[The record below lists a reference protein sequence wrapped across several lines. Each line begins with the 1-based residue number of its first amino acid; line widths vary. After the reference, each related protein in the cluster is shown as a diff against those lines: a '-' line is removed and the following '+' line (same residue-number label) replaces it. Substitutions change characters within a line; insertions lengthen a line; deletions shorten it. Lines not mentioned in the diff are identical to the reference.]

1 MRLRGA
7 GGRPRGTLYGVY
19 TFLEDYLGIRF
30 LTADHTHVPSVG
42 PWRVVG
48 PTDQFYHP
56 PLDYRFANYGESVK
70 YPLFAAKLRC
80 NGVNAEYTGRNT
92 SYGAVTDDPRIGGDS
107 GHIHINHSFYHQL
120 RTEKYALD
128 HPEYYAML
136 RPEYEGRKGGAGR
149 QP

>member
-1 MRLRGA
+1 MYVSPAAPYGA
-7 GGRPRGTLYGVY
+7 AR
-19 TFLEDYLGIRF
+19 YLGCVLYSAQEIF
-30 LTADHTHVPSVG
+30 
-42 PWRVVG
+42 
-48 PTDQFYHP
+48 
-56 PLDYRFANYGESVK
+56 
-70 YPLFAAKLRC
+70 
-80 NGVNAEYTGRNT
+80 
-92 SYGAVTDDPRIGGDS
+92 GAVTDDPRIGGDS